1 MPRIGLCYTEKDYA
15 KAVRD
20 FLMEHEL
27 KIDFRRQKILELLAQ
42 DGQVKVTQL
51 SELFHTTP
59 VTIRSDLAALEKDG
73 YLKRVTGGAVQTVR
87 NFYTMDAQQ
96 RKSYNLEAKTAI
108 AKAVAELIE
117 DGDTLLIN
125 SGTTTLLIATELKKR
140 NSLNVVTNSMSVA
153 VELASCPTF
162 RVLLLGGEVNAQYSF
177 SYGNTAL
184 EQLSRYKA
192 DKAILSIDGIH
203 SQAGITTY
211 HAEESPICR
220 MMIERSHETIVAADF
235 SKFGFESFSNI
246 TDLQSVNYYVTN
258 KVADP
263 GTVAAIEELGKQ
275 VIFSDS

>member
-1 MPRIGLCYTEKDYA
+1 MD
-15 KAVRD
+15 
-20 FLMEHEL
+20 HEL
-27 KIDFRRQKILELLAQ
+27 KIDFRRQRILELLAQ
-42 DGQVKVTQL
+42 EGQVKVTQL

-108 AKAVAELIE
+108 AKTVTKLIA

-125 SGTTTLLIATELKKR
+125 SGTTTLLIATELKKH
-140 NSLNVVTNSMSVA
+140 NSLNIVTNSMAVA

-177 SYGNTAL
+177 SYGSTAL

-220 MMIERSHETIVAADF
+220 MMMERSHETIVAADF

-246 TDLQSVNYYVTN
+246 VDIQSADYYVTN
-258 KVADP
+258 KIADP
-263 GTVAAIEELGKQ
+263 DTVAFIKALGKK

>member
-1 MPRIGLCYTEKDYA
+1 
-15 KAVRD
+15 
-20 FLMEHEL
+20 MEHEL

-246 TDLQSVNYYVTN
+246 TDLQSVTYYVTN

>member
-1 MPRIGLCYTEKDYA
+1 MD
-15 KAVRD
+15 
-20 FLMEHEL
+20 HEL
-27 KIDFRRQKILELLAQ
+27 KIDFRRQRILELLAQ
-42 DGQVKVTQL
+42 EGQVKVIQL

-96 RKSYNLEAKTAI
+96 RKNYNSEAKAAV
-108 AKAVAELIE
+108 AKAAAELID

-125 SGTTTLLIATELKKR
+125 SGTTTLLIAAELKKR
-140 NSLNVVTNSMSVA
+140 NSLNIVTNSMAVA
-153 VELASCPTF
+153 VDLASCPTF

-220 MMIERSHETIVAADF
+220 MMMERSHETIVAADF

-246 TDLQSVNYYVTN
+246 ADIQSADYYVTN
-258 KVADP
+258 KTADP
-263 GTVAAIEELGKQ
+263 GTVASIKELGKK

>member
-1 MPRIGLCYTEKDYA
+1 M
-15 KAVRD
+15 
-20 FLMEHEL
+20 
-27 KIDFRRQKILELLAQ
+27 
-42 DGQVKVTQL
+42 
-51 SELFHTTP
+51 HTTP

-96 RKSYNLEAKTAI
+96 RKNYNSEAKAAV
-108 AKAVAELIE
+108 AKAAAELID

-125 SGTTTLLIATELKKR
+125 SGTTTLLIAAELKKR
-140 NSLNVVTNSMSVA
+140 NSLNIVTNSMAVA

-220 MMIERSHETIVAADF
+220 MMMERSHETIVAADF

-246 TDLQSVNYYVTN
+246 ADIQSADYYVTN
-258 KVADP
+258 KTADP
-263 GTVAAIEELGKQ
+263 GTVASIKELGKK

>member
-1 MPRIGLCYTEKDYA
+1 
-15 KAVRD
+15 
-20 FLMEHEL
+20 MEHEL

-246 TDLQSVNYYVTN
+246 ADLQSVTYYVTN

>member
-1 MPRIGLCYTEKDYA
+1 
-15 KAVRD
+15 
-20 FLMEHEL
+20 
-27 KIDFRRQKILELLAQ
+27 
-42 DGQVKVTQL
+42 
-51 SELFHTTP
+51 
-59 VTIRSDLAALEKDG
+59 
-73 YLKRVTGGAVQTVR
+73 
-87 NFYTMDAQQ
+87 MDAQQ
-96 RKSYNLEAKTAI
+96 RKNYNSEAKAAV
-108 AKAVAELIE
+108 AKAAAELID

-125 SGTTTLLIATELKKR
+125 SGTTTLLIAAELKKR
-140 NSLNVVTNSMSVA
+140 NSLNIVTNSMAVA
-153 VELASCPTF
+153 VDLASCPTF

-220 MMIERSHETIVAADF
+220 MMMERSHETIVAADF

-246 TDLQSVNYYVTN
+246 ADIQSADYYVTN
-258 KVADP
+258 KTADP
-263 GTVAAIEELGKQ
+263 GTVASIKELGKK

>member
-1 MPRIGLCYTEKDYA
+1 MD
-15 KAVRD
+15 
-20 FLMEHEL
+20 HEL
-27 KIDFRRQKILELLAQ
+27 KIDFRRQRILELLAQ
-42 DGQVKVTQL
+42 EGQVKVIQL

-96 RKSYNLEAKTAI
+96 RKNYNSEAKAAV
-108 AKAVAELIE
+108 AKAAAELID

-125 SGTTTLLIATELKKR
+125 SGTTTLLIAAELKKR
-140 NSLNVVTNSMSVA
+140 NSLNIVTNSMAVA

-184 EQLSRYKA
+184 EKLSRYKA

-220 MMIERSHETIVAADF
+220 MMMERSHETIVAADF

-246 TDLQSVNYYVTN
+246 ADIQSADYYVTN
-258 KVADP
+258 KTADP
-263 GTVAAIEELGKQ
+263 GTVASIKELGKK

>member
-1 MPRIGLCYTEKDYA
+1 
-15 KAVRD
+15 
-20 FLMEHEL
+20 MEHEL

-211 HAEESPICR
+211 QIGRAH
-220 MMIERSHETIVAADF
+220 V
-235 SKFGFESFSNI
+235 
-246 TDLQSVNYYVTN
+246 
-258 KVADP
+258 
-263 GTVAAIEELGKQ
+263 
-275 VIFSDS
+275 

>member
-1 MPRIGLCYTEKDYA
+1 
-15 KAVRD
+15 
-20 FLMEHEL
+20 MEHEL
-27 KIDFRRQKILELLAQ
+27 KIDFRRQRILELLAQ

-96 RKSYNLEAKTAI
+96 RKNYNLEAKTAI

-125 SGTTTLLIATELKKR
+125 SGTTTLLIASELKKR
-140 NSLNVVTNSMSVA
+140 NSLNVVTNSMSVS

-220 MMIERSHETIVAADF
+220 MMMERSHETIVAADF

-246 TDLQSVNYYVTN
+246 ADIQSADYYVTN
-258 KVADP
+258 KTADP
-263 GTVAAIEELGKQ
+263 GTVASIKELGKK

>member
-1 MPRIGLCYTEKDYA
+1 MD
-15 KAVRD
+15 
-20 FLMEHEL
+20 HEL
-27 KIDFRRQKILELLAQ
+27 KIDFRRQRILELLAQ
-42 DGQVKVTQL
+42 EGQVKVIQL

-96 RKSYNLEAKTAI
+96 RKNYNSEAKAAV
-108 AKAVAELIE
+108 AKAAAELID

-125 SGTTTLLIATELKKR
+125 SGTTTLLIAAELKKR
-140 NSLNVVTNSMSVA
+140 NSLNIVTNSMAVA

-220 MMIERSHETIVAADF
+220 MMMERSHETIVAADF

-246 TDLQSVNYYVTN
+246 ADIQSADYYVTN
-258 KVADP
+258 KTADP
-263 GTVAAIEELGKQ
+263 GTVASIKELGKK
-275 VIFSDS
+275 VIFSDL

>member
-1 MPRIGLCYTEKDYA
+1 
-15 KAVRD
+15 
-20 FLMEHEL
+20 MEHEL
-27 KIDFRRQKILELLAQ
+27 KIDFRRQRILELLAQ

-96 RKSYNLEAKTAI
+96 RKNYNSEAKAAV
-108 AKAVAELIE
+108 AKAAAELID

-125 SGTTTLLIATELKKR
+125 SGTTTLLIAAELKKR
-140 NSLNVVTNSMSVA
+140 NSLNIVTNSMAVA

-220 MMIERSHETIVAADF
+220 MMMERSHETIVAADF

-246 TDLQSVNYYVTN
+246 ADIQSADYYVTN
-258 KVADP
+258 KTADP
-263 GTVAAIEELGKQ
+263 GTVASIKELGKK

>member
-1 MPRIGLCYTEKDYA
+1 MD
-15 KAVRD
+15 
-20 FLMEHEL
+20 HEL
-27 KIDFRRQKILELLAQ
+27 KIDFRRQRILELLAQ
-42 DGQVKVTQL
+42 EGQVKVIQL

-96 RKSYNLEAKTAI
+96 RKNYNSEAKAAV
-108 AKAVAELIE
+108 AKATAELID

-125 SGTTTLLIATELKKR
+125 SGTTTLLIAAELKKR
-140 NSLNVVTNSMSVA
+140 NSLNIVTNSMAVA
-153 VELASCPTF
+153 VDLASCPTF

-220 MMIERSHETIVAADF
+220 MMMERSHETIVAADF

-246 TDLQSVNYYVTN
+246 ADIQSADYYVTN
-258 KVADP
+258 KTADP
-263 GTVAAIEELGKQ
+263 GTVASIKKLKKK

>member
-1 MPRIGLCYTEKDYA
+1 MD
-15 KAVRD
+15 
-20 FLMEHEL
+20 HEL
-27 KIDFRRQKILELLAQ
+27 KIDFRRQRILELLAQ
-42 DGQVKVTQL
+42 EGQVKVIQL

-96 RKSYNLEAKTAI
+96 RKNYNSEAKAAV
-108 AKAVAELIE
+108 AKAAAELID

-125 SGTTTLLIATELKKR
+125 SGTTTLLIAAELKKR
-140 NSLNVVTNSMSVA
+140 NSLNIVTNSMAVA

-184 EQLSRYKA
+184 EQMSRYKA

-220 MMIERSHETIVAADF
+220 MMMERSHETIVAADF

-246 TDLQSVNYYVTN
+246 ADIQSADYYVTN
-258 KVADP
+258 KTADP
-263 GTVAAIEELGKQ
+263 GTVASIKKLGKK